1 MTYQTLLASLL
12 ICCLANPALA
22 GKLDDLETQA
32 TTKSKSS
39 SKSSGS
45 KSSGSKSSSSNS
57 SGGYYNNSSQ
67 HDDDGNPIE
76 AAFMLIFL
84 TVKAIELTAEG
95 IGVLAEHGGD
105 SFSRYEQSS
114 NTSKGPEPSLY
125 RKEGDPILPTLR
137 LSSQWLNGS
146 GDVSGQLN
154 RIEAGFGAFGVSH
167 TQNRLNEAGDKLTIK
182 NTLAHYRMSFGN
194 DFSWDLAFGKGKMDG
209 NKNTDGNVF
218 AMPMRLRLNQE
229 LHLEYFPV
237 WSDYGGRRMSEH
249 QFSLNWQKEKVGL
262 STGFK
267 TFSAGNTSV
276 NGLFAGLYVNF

>member
-1 MTYQTLLASLL
+1 MTYQTLLTSLL

-32 TTKSKSS
+32 TTKSKS
-39 SKSSGS
+39 KSSS
-45 KSSGSKSSSSNS
+45 KSSGSKSSSS

-67 HDDDGNPIE
+67 NDDDGNPIE
-76 AAFMLIFL
+76 AAFMAFMLIFL

-105 SFSRYEQSS
+105 SFSRYDQSS
-114 NTSKGPEPSLY
+114 NTSKGAEPSLF

-167 TQNRLNEAGDKLTIK
+167 TQNRLTEAGDKLTIK

-229 LHLEYFPV
+229 VHLEYFPV

>member
-1 MTYQTLLASLL
+1 MTYKTLLTSLL
-12 ICCLANPALA
+12 ICSLANPAFA

-32 TTKSKSS
+32 TTKSKSKSSSSKSSS

-45 KSSGSKSSSSNS
+45 SSSGT
-57 SGGYYNNSSQ
+57 YNNSHN
-67 HDDDGNPIE
+67 HDDGSAIDG
-76 AAFMLIFL
+76 ALIL
-84 TVKAIELTAEG
+84 IVLAVKAVELTAKG

-105 SFSRYEQSS
+105 SFSRYEQTSS
-114 NTSKGPEPSLY
+114 INKGSDGGEPSLF

-167 TQNRLNEAGDKLTIK
+167 TQNRLTEAGDKLTIK

-209 NKNTDGNVF
+209 NKNTNGNVF
-218 AMPMRLRLNQE
+218 AMPMRLRLNRE

-249 QFSLNWQKEKVGL
+249 QFSINWQKEKVGL

>member
-1 MTYQTLLASLL
+1 MTYKTWLTSLL
-12 ICCLANPALA
+12 ICCLANPSLA

-45 KSSGSKSSSSNS
+45 KSSSSKSSSS
-57 SGGYYNNSSQ
+57 SGGYYNSSS
-67 HDDDGNPIE
+67 HHHDDDDGNAIE
-76 AAFMLIFL
+76 GAFMLIFL
-84 TVKAIELTAEG
+84 TVKAIELTFEG
-95 IGVLAEHGGD
+95 LGVLAEHGGD
-105 SFSRYEQSS
+105 SFSRYEQTS
-114 NTSKGPEPSLY
+114 NKSDSGEPSLF

-167 TQNRLNEAGDKLTIK
+167 TQNRLTEAGDKLTIK

-229 LHLEYFPV
+229 VHLEYFPV